1 MTEKMTSS
9 QMYGLLMN
17 KHYSEAKAAKER
29 GQLVAWSSAIA
40 PPEFLE
46 VMGIYA
52 VYPENH
58 VAAIGAKKGAIP
70 LMQCAEG
77 EGYSTDTCSY
87 ARINLGYI
95 KMLECN
101 FQEIPLP
108 DLLFCTNNTCNTITK
123 WYEILAKELKIP
135 LVMLDMPFNYE
146 YEVTKNRIDYI
157 KAQFQQV
164 IHQLEQIVN
173 KPFDHDKFKEIM
185 KVSSEASLLWKKVA
199 DYSRMGP
206 SPLNGFNIFNY
217 MALSVCYRTKK
228 ESIEFFKTVI
238 DELDQLIKDGSS
250 QFPVPEKYR
259 IMWDGIACW
268 PYLSHN
274 FKTLKK
280 YGMNI
285 VGSFYPYLWAR
296 IYEPGNLDSMAESYA
311 SIAMNRNL
319 AFQVET
325 RKNILNEFRCDG
337 AIYHMNRSCKIMD
350 FMQLEIQRQV
360 HVSTGIPYITFA
372 GDQTDPRAF
381 SEAQFELRVQ
391 ALAETMDDLKQKAV
405 GR

>member
-9 QMYGLLMN
+9 QMYGLLMD
-17 KHYSEAKAAKER
+17 KHYSEAKAAKESGR
-29 GQLVAWSSAIA
+29 LVAWSSAIA

-46 VMGIYA
+46 VMGIHA

-70 LMQCAEG
+70 LMQNAEG
-77 EGYSTDTCSY
+77 QGYSMDTCSY

-95 KMLECN
+95 KTQECN
-101 FQEIPLP
+101 FREIPLP
-108 DLLFCTNNTCNTITK
+108 DLLFCNNNTCNTITK

-135 LVMLDMPFNYE
+135 LIMLDTPFNYE
-146 YEVTKNRIDYI
+146 YGVTKNRIDYI
-157 KAQFQQV
+157 KAQFQQ
-164 IHQLEQIVN
+164 IICHLEQIT
-173 KPFDHDKFKEIM
+173 KKSFDYDKFKEIM
-185 KVSSEASLLWKKVA
+185 KISSEASLLWKKVA
-199 DYSRMGP
+199 DYNRLTP

-228 ESIEFFKTVI
+228 ESLEFFKLVSE
-238 DELDQLIKDGSS
+238 ELEQLIKAGSS

-280 YGMNI
+280 YGMNV

-296 IYEPGNLDSMAESYA
+296 IYEPGNMDSMAEAYA
-311 SIAMNRNL
+311 SISMNRNL

-325 RKNILNEFRCDG
+325 RKNILKEFNCDG

-350 FMQLEIQRQV
+350 FMQLEVQRQV
-360 HVSTGIPYITFA
+360 HGSTGVPYITFD

-381 SEAQFELRVQ
+381 SEAQFETRVQ
-391 ALAETMDDLKQKAV
+391 ALAETMDELKQKSV